1 MHFPKQ
7 TFTPVKKNG
16 KNIEQVED
24 FTYLGSLISINNSA
38 SKDITNRLIKAKG
51 SFAML
56 KTVWKS
62 REYSIRTKVKLF
74 KRSILSVLLYGANT
88 WRMTASDL
96 QRLES
101 FQNRFLRQIHRTFWP
116 NTITNK
122 ELHARSGTEKLEITI
137 RKQRHKPR
145 THSKNERTEYPLDC
159 S

>member
-51 SFAML
+51 SLAML

-62 REYSIRTKVKLF
+62 REYSIRTKIKLF
-74 KRSILSVLLYGANT
+74 KRNVLSVLLYGADT

-101 FQNRFLRQIHRTFWP
+101 FQNRCLRQIHRIFWP

-122 ELHARSGTEKLEITI
+122 ELHARSGTEKLEIII

-145 THSKNERTEYPLDC
+145 THSKNERTENP
-159 S
+159 